1 MLQKWLY
8 HIYKR
13 WFRKRTTVRAAFP
26 VVFASLVIAGAA
38 VISSV
43 NNTTSE
49 IIISV
54 EPEMIGTNEE
64 FFIQVRADAHTP
76 ANTVDIE
83 IAYPEQYIEIL
94 GIDTGGS
101 VVSLWTVDP
110 YWEDGVVYLQGGIYR
125 KGFVGEH
132 HIARIRAKGLQRGS
146 ALITTDAARLL
157 AGDGKGTEIKV
168 DEGEGS
174 DAEVYIGVPAPKDGE
189 EGSGLAGTEEG
200 EGGSDSSII
209 GRVAIQVITDLDG
222 DGEVGFSDITRFMSA
237 WRSDHEAF
245 DFNGDGKMTFTD
257 FAILL
262 ADSFFK

>member
-8 HIYKR
+8 QIYKR

-43 NNTTSE
+43 SNTSSE

-64 FFIQVRADAHTP
+64 FFIHVRADAHTP

-110 YWEDGVVYLQGGIYR
+110 YWKDGVVYLQGGIYR

-157 AGDGKGTEIKV
+157 AGDGKGTEIQV
-168 DEGEGS
+168 DGGS
-174 DAEVYIGVPAPKDGE
+174 DAEVYIGVPAPEDGE

-200 EGGSDSSII
+200 EGGSDSSITA
-209 GRVAIQVITDLDG
+209 RVAIQVITDLDG
-222 DGEVGFSDITRFMSA
+222 DGEVGFSDIARFMSA

-245 DFNGDGKMTFTD
+245 DFNGDGRMTFTD